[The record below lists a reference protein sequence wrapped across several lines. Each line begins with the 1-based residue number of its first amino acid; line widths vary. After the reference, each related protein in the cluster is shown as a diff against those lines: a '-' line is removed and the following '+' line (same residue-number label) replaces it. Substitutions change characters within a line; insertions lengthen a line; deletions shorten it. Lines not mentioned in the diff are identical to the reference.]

1 MSTLRLV
8 FVCCLGLSLALA
20 QGQGVAEA
28 ETLNVWISGGAPG
41 DVAPFG
47 RGREN
52 AVARFERENGVRVEI
67 HWTEWHDVVG
77 RYIDAAVQGTA
88 PDVFLVSAESIPL
101 LSRLGL
107 IASVEDAAQTW
118 DGWSEFYPSA
128 KESVTRKGEAYGVP
142 AAALVESFV
151 YSEAPFIRY
160 GVDFR
165 ELPRTWEAYRDLVSR
180 LTVVNDSHV
189 EARGTA
195 TGWLSKWKTWLSWL
209 WQAGGELIDADG
221 APLFAGGR
229 GVEALDYLADLRTIV
244 APGEAGDVGEG
255 LFGITTGRM
264 ASVLADPSALRAAKA
279 YRPMQSDFL
288 IVGPMIGKERTEAVV
303 EYDAWVVS
311 SGSADPG
318 LAWRFV
324 VAMAESETAARF
336 AAALGRLPARSDAVG
351 RLSLIEGGRDLMP
364 FVETLEKHGR
374 ALPAVDGFGALAGI
388 MQGAVH
394 RAVHGEAGAAEALD
408 GAAAMWNDL
417 RP

>member
-1 MSTLRLV
+1 M
-8 FVCCLGLSLALA
+8 
-20 QGQGVAEA
+20 
-28 ETLNVWISGGAPG
+28 
-41 DVAPFG
+41 
-47 RGREN
+47 
-52 AVARFERENGVRVEI
+52 
-67 HWTEWHDVVG
+67 
-77 RYIDAAVQGTA
+77 
-88 PDVFLVSAESIPL
+88 
-101 LSRLGL
+101 
-107 IASVEDAAQTW
+107 
-118 DGWSEFYPSA
+118 
-128 KESVTRKGEAYGVP
+128 
-142 AAALVESFV
+142 
-151 YSEAPFIRY
+151 
-160 GVDFR
+160 
-165 ELPRTWEAYRDLVSR
+165 
-180 LTVVNDSHV
+180 
-189 EARGTA
+189 
-195 TGWLSKWKTWLSWL
+195 
-209 WQAGGELIDADG
+209 
-221 APLFAGGR
+221 
-229 GVEALDYLADLRTIV
+229 
-244 APGEAGDVGEG
+244 
-255 LFGITTGRM
+255 
-264 ASVLADPSALRAAKA
+264 
-279 YRPMQSDFL
+279 YRPTQSDFL